1 MKNWIIERKGDIN
14 KYLIVTE
21 KSIWISNNHKE
32 LNIEEL
38 IENKNLESVQSFR
51 FDQLKELIL
60 IETNTTIKFV
70 FKDKE
75 EEKQSFEIE
84 RSIFGEIRTYLKLN
98 LKGIK
103 IKNYSLLKQVFTQL
117 STLAIGIVFILLTYE
132 TAVDIENG
140 ESIPESRRS
149 TIIKKII
156 YYLADLIG
164 VYGSIIIGVIF
175 VLTLIFIINKK
186 LQNPKKG
193 VILEFGK
200 FVSLKG

>member
-1 MKNWIIERKGDIN
+1 MKNWIIERKGEIN
-14 KYLIVTE
+14 KYFIVTE

-32 LNIEEL
+32 SNIEEL
-38 IENKNLESVQSFR
+38 IENKNLGSVKSFR

-60 IETNTTIKFV
+60 IETNSTVEFI

-75 EEKQSFEIE
+75 EEKQRFEIE

-103 IKNYSLLKQVFTQL
+103 LKNYSLLKQVLPQL
-117 STLAIGIVFILLTYE
+117 STLGIGIVFILLTYQ
-132 TAVDIENG
+132 TAVDLENG
-140 ESIPESRRS
+140 EYIPESRKS

-156 YYLADLIG
+156 YHLADLIG
-164 VYGSIIIGVIF
+164 IYGSIILGVIF
-175 VLTLIFIINKK
+175 TLILVFIINKK

-193 VILEFGK
+193 EILEFGK
-200 FVSLKG
+200 FVSLKK